1 MKAIVNLSWGR
12 TQFEVPFKDL
22 ELFLK
27 IVRGNA
33 VNRQWTGDDSRY
45 YKETQDD
52 SVRVDIIE
60 TIHPRALSDDEIEA
74 IKEAKR
80 LAKKQEEAATT

>member
-27 IVRGNA
+27 IVRSNA

-45 YKETQDD
+45 YKEKQDD
-52 SVRVDIIE
+52 SVQVAIIGE
-60 TIHPRALSDDEIEA
+60 IHSRELTEDEINA
-74 IKEAKR
+74 LKEAKR
-80 LAKKQEEAATT
+80 LAKEQQEAATT